1 MSTLE
6 GQSINQ
12 TYKDLLQVSNSNS
25 GVDGT
30 LRAVEDGEGTV
41 SALEISTTDVR
52 ISNLTV
58 TGTVTGL
65 PSSATNLS
73 ATANGTS
80 LTVNSDT
87 GTNASI
93 PAASTSAWGAM
104 TDEDKGKLDGIEAT
118 ADITDATNV
127 QAAGALMD
135 NEVTNL
141 AQVKA
146 FDSSD
151 YATATQGALAD
162 SAIQPSDLGSAATTD
177 STDYATSAQGALA
190 DSAVQPS
197 DLGSAATTDSTA
209 YATSAQGALAD
220 SAVQNGDSS
229 LNITSSTNAYVEIGG
244 AAGNV
249 SFIDLKNPS
258 TQDYDLRIIS
268 DDQVAMQ
275 SVHTS
280 RARIEGHE
288 SLGFCAGNAAGG
300 APIPEVV
307 TVTSSGVRLRGDATQ
322 LYFEDT
328 DELGTPTEIVLS
340 LNQKALRFGFQDS
353 PNTQAFAIFGRNLT
367 IAGGTVAEMN
377 ALTADDGALQGQIAY
392 VSNGNAGSP
401 CLAMYIGN
409 PGAGAWKVLAAPGA
423 NISA

>member
-52 ISNLTV
+52 VNNLTV

-73 ATANGTS
+73 TTANSTS

-87 GTNASI
+87 GTDASI
-93 PAASTSAWGAM
+93 PAATTSAWGAM
-104 TDEDKGKLDGIEAT
+104 TDEDKSKLDGIEAT
-118 ADITDATNV
+118 ADVTDATNV

-151 YATATQGALAD
+151 YATATQGGLAD
-162 SAIQPSDLGSAATTD
+162 SAIQPSDNISVLTNDTGFVTLGDLGSAAATD
-177 STDYATSAQGALA
+177 STDYATSAQG
-190 DSAVQPS
+190 
-197 DLGSAATTDSTA
+197 T
-209 YATSAQGALAD
+209 LAD
-220 SAVQNGDSS
+220 SAVQNNDTS
-229 LNITSSTNAYVEIGG
+229 LTLTNSAGLCFIEVGGATSSNA
-244 AAGNV
+244 
-249 SFIDLKNPS
+249 FIDLKNPNS
-258 TQDYDLRIIS
+258 DDYDIRVIS
-268 DDQVAMQ
+268 HGDTLD

-280 RARIEGHE
+280 RARVEGVT
-288 SLGFCAGNAAGG
+288 SLGLCAGTAGS
-300 APIPEVV
+300 PIPEIITIRPDYIFIKDTSGAPSGTPSGGGYLYVESGALKFKGSSG
-307 TVTSSGVRLRGDATQ
+307 TVT
-322 LYFEDT
+322 
-328 DELGTPTEIVLS
+328 
-340 LNQKALRFGFQDS
+340 
-353 PNTQAFAIFGRNLT
+353 T
-367 IAGGTVAEMN
+367 IAN
-377 ALTADDGALQGQIAY
+377 A
-392 VSNGNAGSP
+392 
-401 CLAMYIGN
+401 
-409 PGAGAWKVLAAPGA
+409 
-423 NISA
+423 

>member
-151 YATATQGALAD
+151 YATATQGGLAD

-177 STDYATSAQGALA
+177 STD
-190 DSAVQPS
+190 
-197 DLGSAATTDSTA
+197 

>member
-190 DSAVQPS
+190 DSAVQ
-197 DLGSAATTDSTA
+197 
-209 YATSAQGALAD
+209 
-220 SAVQNGDSS
+220 NGDSS

-268 DDQVAMQ
+268 DDEVAMQ